1 MERHTQT
8 VLVMVLVA
16 LLLWVGV
23 TVQRT
28 SVTVAELK
36 VEVGHLHDTSDG
48 DEIKFQRIE
57 RRLDAIE
64 SQLGNLRKEQ

>member
-28 SVTVAELK
+28 SVAVAELK